1 MDKIE
6 KQIKNSKR
14 KNVIVSVSA
23 ASNVTSQF
31 TDLKTLNAIIKKLRK
46 VKNLIFA
53 VDCAAYCCHHEF
65 NVTELDEIDF
75 AFLSPHK
82 NLGGAESCA
91 LLLVK
96 NSVISSSKPTFPGG
110 GTVAMVKGYE
120 DNDILYDMD
129 LFNREV
135 AGTPPNFRILSG
147 SFIIWTFKKR
157 HQLQLHSRERKEKL
171 WKIYWFS
178 DEIKLKNS

>member
-1 MDKIE
+1 MMDKIE
-6 KQIKNSKR
+6 EQIKNSKR

-23 ASNVTSQF
+23 ASNVTSQL

-75 AFLSPHK
+75 AFISPHK
-82 NLGGAESCA
+82 NLGGAESCG

-96 NSVISSSKPTFPGG
+96 KSVISSSKPSFPGG

-120 DNDILYDMD
+120 DNDILYDTD

-135 AGTPPNFRILSG
+135 AGTPPFLGFYRAALS
-147 SFIIWTFKKR
+147 FE
-157 HQLQLHSRERKEKL
+157 L
-171 WKIYWFS
+171 
-178 DEIKLKNS
+178 LKNDIGYDFIHEREKKNSEKFIGLLME